1 MTRSPLRAQQST
13 SKSAR
18 RLTSVPSRE
27 AREDSADTRA
37 HMLSDYATHLRA
49 SNNKRG
55 RPYAEKTVTAYTKA
69 ARTLDRWL
77 NTSPQVSTT
86 DTDASS
92 RSSMAG
98 VAQPVSFLDCDAQAL
113 NVFFRAHYDGG
124 KGERQGGT
132 HTLQRNLRPFFKW
145 LEGEYDHANPY
156 DDARLQRYAH
166 PEDVRPT
173 TLSDEFIRDLLQVTG
188 GGNPRIRAF
197 EKVRD
202 HAIIRVLT
210 EGLRA
215 EELLSLRLDHL
226 HLDQG
231 LIGPVTPL
239 KEARASGEGRIIPLQ
254 PKTVVAIT
262 RYLRAR
268 ESHPRANPLSPNYT
282 EWLWLGTRGRD
293 RLTYS
298 GLYRLLN
305 RRAADAGYGNP
316 DNPES
321 RSIVHPHQFRHT
333 TVDDLLSA
341 GVSEGDVMTI
351 AGWKDPSMLRRYA
364 ADMAATRAVK
374 AVKRMGDRY

>member
-1 MTRSPLRAQQST
+1 M
-13 SKSAR
+13 
-18 RLTSVPSRE
+18 
-27 AREDSADTRA
+27 
-37 HMLSDYATHLRA
+37 SDYATHLRA

-77 NTSPQVSTT
+77 STSPQVSAAQA
-86 DTDASS
+86 DISAAQ
-92 RSSMAG
+92 RAG
-98 VAQPVSFLDCDAQAL
+98 VAQPTSFLECDAPAL
-113 NVFFRAHYDGG
+113 NLFFRAHYDGG
-124 KGERQGGT
+124 KGDRQGGT
-132 HTLQRNLRPFFKW
+132 HTLQRNLRPFFIKW
-145 LEGEYDHANPY
+145 LEAEYDHENPY
-156 DDARLQRYAH
+156 NDARLQSYAH
-166 PEDVRPT
+166 PEDVRPQ
-173 TLSDEFIRDLLQVTG
+173 TLSVEFIRDLLQVTG
-188 GGNPRIRAF
+188 GGNPRVLAF

-202 HAIIRVLT
+202 HAIVRVLT

-239 KEARASGEGRIIPLQ
+239 KEARASGEGRIIPLR
-254 PKTVVAIT
+254 PRTVVAIT

-268 ESHPRANPLSPNYT
+268 ESHRRANPNSPDYT
-282 EWLWLGTRGRD
+282 EWLWLGTRDRD

-298 GLYRLLN
+298 GLYRMLN

-316 DNPES
+316 DNPDS
-321 RSIVHPHQFRHT
+321 KSIVHPHQFRHT

-351 AGWKDPSMLRRYA
+351 AGWKDPTMLRRYA
-364 ADMAATRAVK
+364 ADMAATRAVN

>member
-1 MTRSPLRAQQST
+1 
-13 SKSAR
+13 
-18 RLTSVPSRE
+18 
-27 AREDSADTRA
+27 
-37 HMLSDYATHLRA
+37 MLADYATHLRA

-77 NTSPQVSTT
+77 GTSPQVS
-86 DTDASS
+86 ASQT
-92 RSSMAG
+92 APAHGVGLG
-98 VAQPVSFLDCDAQAL
+98 VAQPASFLDCDAQVL

-124 KGERQGGT
+124 EGERQGGT

-145 LEGEYDHANPY
+145 LSEEYDHPNPY
-156 DDARLQRYAH
+156 DDPKLQRYAH
-166 PEDVRPT
+166 PTDVRPT
-173 TLSDEFIRDLLQVTG
+173 TLSEEFIHDLLQITG
-188 GGNPRIRAF
+188 GGNPRVRAF

-215 EELLSLRLDHL
+215 EELLSLRLDTL
-226 HLDQG
+226 HLEQG

-239 KEARASGEGRIIPLQ
+239 KEARASGEGRFIPLQ
-254 PKTVVAIT
+254 PKTVLAIT

-268 ESHPRANPLSPNYT
+268 DGHKRASDP
-282 EWLWLGTRGRD
+282 WLWLGTRGRD
-293 RLTYS
+293 RLSYS
-298 GLYRLLN
+298 GLYRMLN

-321 RSIVHPHQFRHT
+321 KSIVHPHQFRHT
-333 TVDDLLSA
+333 FADDLLSA
-341 GVSEGDVMTI
+341 GVSEGDVMQV
-351 AGWKDPSMLRRYA
+351 AGWKDSTMLRRYA
-364 ADMAATRAVK
+364 ADMASSRAHA

>member
-1 MTRSPLRAQQST
+1 MTRSPLRTQQST

-18 RLTSVPSRE
+18 RLTSVRSTHE
-27 AREDSADTRA
+27 REDAASTRA
-37 HMLSDYATHLRA
+37 HVLSDYATHLRA

-69 ARTLDRWL
+69 ARTLNRWITAQEQTAG
-77 NTSPQVSTT
+77 TSTQLSTV
-86 DTDASS
+86 
-92 RSSMAG
+92 G
-98 VAQPVSFLDCDAQAL
+98 VVQPTSFLDCDAPAL
-113 NVFFRAHYDGG
+113 NLFFRAHYDGG
-124 KGERQGGT
+124 KGDRQGGT
-132 HTLQRNLRPFFKW
+132 HTLQRNLRSFFKW
-145 LEGEYDHANPY
+145 LEAEYDHENPY

-166 PEDVRPT
+166 PEDVRPQ
-173 TLSDEFIRDLLQVTG
+173 TLSVEFIRDLLQVTG
-188 GGNPRIRAF
+188 GGNPRVRAF

-239 KEARASGEGRIIPLQ
+239 KEARASSEGRIIPLQ
-254 PKTVVAIT
+254 PRTVVAIT

-268 ESHPRANPLSPNYT
+268 ESHRRANPNSPDYT
-282 EWLWLGTRGRD
+282 EWLWLGTRDRD

-298 GLYRLLN
+298 GLYRMLN

-321 RSIVHPHQFRHT
+321 KSIVHPHQFRHT

-364 ADMAATRAVK
+364 ADMAATRAVN

>member
-1 MTRSPLRAQQST
+1 M
-13 SKSAR
+13 
-18 RLTSVPSRE
+18 
-27 AREDSADTRA
+27 RA
-37 HMLSDYATHLRA
+37 HVLSDYATHLRA

-55 RPYAEKTVTAYTKA
+55 RPYAPKTVTAYTKA

-77 NTSPQVSTT
+77 STSPQVSAANT
-86 DTDASS
+86 
-92 RSSMAG
+92 AG
-98 VAQPVSFLDCDAQAL
+98 VVLTDFIQCDAPAL
-113 NVFFRAHYDGG
+113 NLFFRAHYDGG

-145 LEGEYDHANPY
+145 LHQEYDHPNPY
-156 DDARLQRYAH
+156 DDSRLQRYAH

-173 TLSDEFIRDLLQVTG
+173 TLSEEFIRDLLQVTG
-188 GGNPRIRAF
+188 GGNPRVRAF

-215 EELLSLRLDHL
+215 EELLSLRLEHL
-226 HLDQG
+226 HLADG
-231 LIGPVTPL
+231 LVGPVTPL

-268 ESHPRANPLSPNYT
+268 ENHKRHNDPH
-282 EWLWLGTRGRD
+282 LWLGTRGRD

-298 GLYRLLN
+298 GLYRMLN

-321 RSIVHPHQFRHT
+321 RSIIHPHQFRHT
-333 TVDDLLSA
+333 ATHDLLSA
-341 GVSEGDVMTI
+341 GVSEGDVMTLQ
-351 AGWKDPSMLRRYA
+351 GWKDPSMVRRYA
-364 ADMAATRAVK
+364 ADMAASRAH
-374 AVKRMGDRY
+374 AAARQLGDRY

>member
-1 MTRSPLRAQQST
+1 
-13 SKSAR
+13 
-18 RLTSVPSRE
+18 
-27 AREDSADTRA
+27 
-37 HMLSDYATHLRA
+37 MLSDYATHLRA

-55 RPYAEKTVTAYTKA
+55 RPYAAKTVTAYTKA
-69 ARTLDRWL
+69 ARTLDRWIGQIS
-77 NTSPQVSTT
+77 TS
-86 DTDASS
+86 DAV
-92 RSSMAG
+92 G
-98 VAQPVSFLDCDAQAL
+98 VVLADFTQCDAPAL

-145 LEGEYDHANPY
+145 LSEEYDHPNPY
-156 DDARLQRYAH
+156 DDSRLQRYAH
-166 PEDVRPT
+166 PTDVRPT
-173 TLSDEFIRDLLQVTG
+173 TLSEEFIQDLLQVTG
-188 GGNPRIRAF
+188 NGSPRVRAF

-215 EELLSLRLDHL
+215 EELLSLRLDSL

-231 LIGPVTPL
+231 LLGPVTPL

-268 ESHPRANPLSPNYT
+268 ENHRRANPLSPDYT
-282 EWLWLGTRGRD
+282 EDLWLGTRGRPK
-293 RLTYS
+293 LTYS
-298 GLYRLLN
+298 GLYRLIN

-333 TVDDLLSA
+333 ATHDLLSA
-341 GVSEGDVMTI
+341 GVSEGDVMTLQ
-351 AGWKDPSMLRRYA
+351 GWKDASMVRRYA
-364 ADMAATRAVK
+364 ADMATSRAHS
-374 AVKRMGDRY
+374 AVRQLGDRY

>member
-18 RLTSVPSRE
+18 RLTSVPSPE
-27 AREDSADTRA
+27 AREDSAETRA
-37 HMLSDYATHLRA
+37 HTLSDYATHLRA
-49 SNNKRG
+49 SNNKQG

-69 ARTLDRWL
+69 ARTLDRWMTTL
-77 NTSPQVSTT
+77 ADTAGTSPQVS
-86 DTDASS
+86 AAQ
-92 RSSMAG
+92 MAG
-98 VAQPVSFLDCDAQAL
+98 VVLTDFTQCDAPAL
-113 NVFFRAHYDGG
+113 NLFFRAHSDGG

-145 LEGEYDHANPY
+145 LEAEYDHPNPY
-156 DDARLQRYAH
+156 DDPRLQRYAH
-166 PEDVRPT
+166 PEDVRPQ

-188 GGNPRIRAF
+188 GGNPRVRAF
-197 EKVRD
+197 GKVRD

-226 HLDQG
+226 HLEQG

-239 KEARASGEGRIIPLQ
+239 KEARAGGEGRIIPLQ
-254 PKTVVAIT
+254 PKTVVSLT

-268 ESHPRANPLSPNYT
+268 ETHRRANPNSPDYT
-282 EWLWLGTRGRD
+282 DFLWLGTRGRPQ
-293 RLTYS
+293 LTCS
-298 GLYRLLN
+298 GLYRMIN

-316 DNPES
+316 DDPES

-364 ADMAATRAVK
+364 ADMATSRAHA

>member
-27 AREDSADTRA
+27 AREDSADVRA
-37 HMLSDYATHLRA
+37 HVLSDYATHLRA

-55 RPYAEKTVTAYTKA
+55 RPYAPKTVTAYTKA

-77 NTSPQVSTT
+77 STSPQVSAANT
-86 DTDASS
+86 
-92 RSSMAG
+92 AG
-98 VAQPVSFLDCDAQAL
+98 VVLTDFIQCDAPAL
-113 NVFFRAHYDGG
+113 NLFFRAHYDGG

-145 LEGEYDHANPY
+145 LHQEYDHPNPY
-156 DDARLQRYAH
+156 DDSRLQRYAH

-173 TLSDEFIRDLLQVTG
+173 TLSEEFIRDLLQVTG
-188 GGNPRIRAF
+188 GGNPRVRAF

-215 EELLSLRLDHL
+215 EELLSLRLEHL
-226 HLDQG
+226 HLADG
-231 LIGPVTPL
+231 LVGPVTPL

-268 ESHPRANPLSPNYT
+268 ENHKRHNDPH
-282 EWLWLGTRGRD
+282 LWLGTRGRD

-298 GLYRLLN
+298 GLYRMLN

-321 RSIVHPHQFRHT
+321 RSIIHPHQFRHT
-333 TVDDLLSA
+333 ATHDLLSA
-341 GVSEGDVMTI
+341 GVSEGDVMTLQ
-351 AGWKDPSMLRRYA
+351 GWKDPSMVRRYA
-364 ADMAATRAVK
+364 ADMAASRAH
-374 AVKRMGDRY
+374 AAARQLGDRY

>member
-18 RLTSVPSRE
+18 RLTSVPSSGE
-27 AREDSADTRA
+27 REDAAASRA
-37 HMLSDYATHLRA
+37 HTLSDYATHLRA

-69 ARTLDRWL
+69 ARTLDRWI
-77 NTSPQVSTT
+77 TAGEQSPQVSAAQTVGVVLT
-86 DTDASS
+86 DFT
-92 RSSMAG
+92 
-98 VAQPVSFLDCDAQAL
+98 QCDAPAL

-132 HTLQRNLRPFFKW
+132 HTLQRNLRPFFTW
-145 LEGEYDHANPY
+145 LSEEYDHPHPW
-156 DDARLQRYAH
+156 DDPRLQRYAH
-166 PEDVRPT
+166 PEDVRPQ

-188 GGNPRIRAF
+188 GGNPRVRAF

-226 HLDQG
+226 HLEQG
-231 LIGPVTPL
+231 LLGPVTPL

-254 PKTVVAIT
+254 PRTVVALT

-268 ESHPRANPLSPNYT
+268 ENHRRANPLSPDYT
-282 EWLWLGTRGRD
+282 DFLWLGTRGRPQ
-293 RLTYS
+293 LTYS

-316 DNPES
+316 DDPES

-333 TVDDLLSA
+333 TVDDLLTA

-364 ADMAATRAVK
+364 ADMATSRAHA

>member
-18 RLTSVPSRE
+18 RLTSVPSPD
-27 AREDSADTRA
+27 ARQDAASARA
-37 HMLSDYATHLRA
+37 HTLSDYATHLRA

-69 ARTLDRWL
+69 ARTLDRWMTAL
-77 NTSPQVSTT
+77 ADTAGESSQLSAVGVVLT
-86 DTDASS
+86 DFI
-92 RSSMAG
+92 
-98 VAQPVSFLDCDAQAL
+98 QCDAPAL

-132 HTLQRNLRPFFKW
+132 HTLQRNLRSFFKW
-145 LEGEYDHANPY
+145 LEAEYDHANPY
-156 DDARLQRYAH
+156 DDPRLQRYAH
-166 PEDVRPT
+166 PTDVRPT
-173 TLSDEFIRDLLQVTG
+173 TLSEEFISDLLQVTG
-188 GGNPRIRAF
+188 GGNPRVRAF

-215 EELLSLRLDHL
+215 EELLSLRLDSL
-226 HLDQG
+226 HLDQA
-231 LIGPVTPL
+231 LLGPVTPL
-239 KEARASGEGRIIPLQ
+239 KEARASGEGRFIPLQ
-254 PKTVVAIT
+254 PKTVVSLT

-268 ESHPRANPLSPNYT
+268 ENHPRANPNSPNYT
-282 EWLWLGTRGRD
+282 DWLWLGTRGRPQ
-293 RLTYS
+293 LTYS
-298 GLYRLLN
+298 GLYRMIN

-333 TVDDLLSA
+333 FADDLLSA
-341 GVSEGDVMTI
+341 GVSEGDVMQV
-351 AGWKDPSMLRRYA
+351 AGWKDPTMLRRYA
-364 ADMAATRAVK
+364 ADMATTRAVT

>member
-13 SKSAR
+13 SKNAR
-18 RLTSVPSRE
+18 RLTSVPSPE
-27 AREDSADTRA
+27 AREDAAASRA
-37 HMLSDYATHLRA
+37 HTLADYATHLRA

-69 ARTLDRWL
+69 ARTLDRWMTGL
-77 NTSPQVSTT
+77 A
-86 DTDASS
+86 DTPGESS
-92 RSSMAG
+92 QLSAAG
-98 VAQPVSFLDCDAQAL
+98 VVLTDFIQCDAPAL

-124 KGERQGGT
+124 DGERQGGT

-145 LEGEYDHANPY
+145 LEVEYDHANPW
-156 DDARLQRYAH
+156 DDPRLQRYAH
-166 PEDVRPT
+166 PQDVRPQ
-173 TLSDEFIRDLLQVTG
+173 TLSEEFIRDLLQVTG
-188 GGNPRIRAF
+188 GGNPRVRAF

-226 HLDQG
+226 HLADG
-231 LIGPVTPL
+231 LLGPVTPL

-268 ESHPRANPLSPNYT
+268 ESHPRANPNSPNYSD
-282 EWLWLGTRGRD
+282 WLWLGTRGRPQ
-293 RLTYS
+293 LTYS

-321 RSIVHPHQFRHT
+321 KSIVHPHQFRHT
-333 TVDDLLSA
+333 MADDLLSA

-364 ADMAATRAVK
+364 ADMATTRAVT